1 LTLTRLESGNEPIDT
16 AQVNISDIVR
26 DIVGDADFEA
36 QGSNRGVKLVKCDD
50 CLVIGNNDLL
60 KRAIENVVR
69 NAIHYTDVNT
79 DVEVSVKR
87 LIPDQVEV
95 IVRDHGPG
103 VPEVELG
110 NIFRPFY
117 RTSESRE
124 RQTGG
129 TGLGLAISERAV
141 HLHNGTIVAEIAVGC
156 GLSVCIS
163 LPLLPDR

>member
-1 LTLTRLESGNEPIDT
+1 M
-16 AQVNISDIVR
+16 
-26 DIVGDADFEA
+26 
-36 QGSNRGVKLVKCDD
+36 
-50 CLVIGNNDLL
+50 

-69 NAIHYTDVNT
+69 NAIHYTNVNT

-87 LIPDQVEV
+87 LNPDKVEV

-103 VPEVELG
+103 VPDAELG

-141 HLHNGTIVAEIAVGC
+141 QLHHGFVTAENAPDG
-156 GLSVCIS
+156 GLTVTFSKIIS
-163 LPLLPDR
+163 EFK